1 MNFQFQT
8 CRCFFLV
15 MAIAASGHLSA
26 QSARALF
33 STDSGTKMSSQS
45 AEKKPEKNA
54 TQKTSYAGLQYT
66 IFQRIDQEKSVK
78 VSPSKKFKSGD
89 QIKVVVTSNKKGI
102 LTAINISSDGELSV
116 LSEQSLKPGAEV
128 TVPSKGFLKFV
139 GKTGVE
145 QLIFVL
151 SEAPLSKQK
160 QVSNNIVES
169 LSESCGS
176 KNVAARGLVVDDSA
190 GNLFSVLDSS
200 GKCSVSPAS
209 TRSLVVEVEEDSGYG
224 VLPVGD
230 LNSGALLTLK
240 LKLVHE

>member
-1 MNFQFQT
+1 MSFQFQIG
-8 CRCFFLV
+8 RYFVLV
-15 MAIAASGHLSA
+15 MAILASGQLSA

-33 STDSGTKMSSQS
+33 STDSGTKMSNQS
-45 AEKKPEKNA
+45 AEKKPEKHV

-66 IFQRIDQEKSVK
+66 IFQRLDQEKSVK
-78 VSPSKKFKSGD
+78 VSPSKKFKTGD

-102 LTAINISSDGELSV
+102 LTAINISSDGEISV
-116 LSEQSLKPGAEV
+116 LSEQSLKAGAEV

-145 QLIFVL
+145 QLVFVL
-151 SEAPLSKQK
+151 SEAPFSKQK

-169 LSESCGS
+169 LSEACGS
-176 KNVAARGLVVDDSA
+176 KNVATRGLVVDDAA
-190 GNLFSVLDSS
+190 GNQFSVLDNS
-200 GKCSVSPAS
+200 GKCGASSAS
-209 TRSLVVEVEEDSGYG
+209 TRSLVVEIEEDSGYG

-230 LNSGALLTLK
+230 LNAGALLTLK